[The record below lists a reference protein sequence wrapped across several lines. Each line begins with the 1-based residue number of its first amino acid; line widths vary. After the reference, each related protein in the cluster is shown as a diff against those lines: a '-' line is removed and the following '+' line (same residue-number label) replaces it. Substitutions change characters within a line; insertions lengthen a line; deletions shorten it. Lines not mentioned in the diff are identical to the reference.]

1 MTWNRSCAHETRV
14 EGAARSGEWT
24 EDLREHVRTCQACGD
39 LAFVAAA
46 LQEDARQS
54 NDVRPLADVGQV
66 WWVAQQ
72 QARRATVARATRPIA
87 IIERIAGGCAGLA
100 VVLLLIWAWPML
112 AEWGAHLQLAL
123 AVSERS
129 SLGPIIN
136 TTLLGGGTLL
146 ASLLWFAV
154 SLGRES

>member
-66 WWVAQQ
+66 WLVAQQ

-87 IIERIAGGCAGLA
+87 IIERIAGGWAGRRPVTDLGLA
-100 VVLLLIWAWPML
+100 DACRVGCTSPTGV
-112 AEWGAHLQLAL
+112 GC
-123 AVSERS
+123 ERKK
-129 SLGPIIN
+129 
-136 TTLLGGGTLL
+136 
-146 ASLLWFAV
+146 
-154 SLGRES
+154 